1 MPPYVRKGVNNSYRE
16 IYRSASSRHS
26 GNARRDWRQNNETS
40 RRVTE
45 TPRATRSRWCLILA
59 GFLTMLC
66 IIFVVVIIW
75 NVSDDPVEV
84 VTECPPGFSGK
95 DCQSTSFIGSYLWS
109 DTKVYRLVDGRY
121 YSKGIA
127 FRVYAPG
134 ADRVNVVTFTPNEDE
149 RTTSMMYVLRNGL
162 IFLEDKMMVIG
173 SVMLAELN

>member
-1 MPPYVRKGVNNSYRE
+1 MPPYVRKGVNHSYRE
-16 IYRSASSRHS
+16 IYRSASSRHN
-26 GNARRDWRQNNETS
+26 GNTRRDWRQNNETS

-45 TPRATRSRWCLILA
+45 TPRATRSRWCLLLA
-59 GFLTMLC
+59 SLFTILC
-66 IIFVVVIIW
+66 IIFIVIIIW
-75 NVSDDPVEV
+75 NVSDEPIEV

-134 ADRVNVVTFTPNEDE
+134 ADGVNVVTFSPNEDE
-149 RTTSMMYVLRNGL
+149 RITAMMYALTKPFL
-162 IFLEDKMMVIG
+162 FLENKMTVIG
-173 SVMLAELN
+173 SVMSVELN